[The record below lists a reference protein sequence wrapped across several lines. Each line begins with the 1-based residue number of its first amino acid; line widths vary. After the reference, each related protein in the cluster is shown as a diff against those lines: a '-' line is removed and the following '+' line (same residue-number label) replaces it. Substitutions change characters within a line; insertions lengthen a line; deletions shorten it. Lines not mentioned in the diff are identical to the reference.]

1 MTRTHINRWRK
12 YLVSEMW
19 RLGVSTEKAEIL
31 VQKWLDEITTD
42 HSDRD
47 RHLRAR
53 REPNHLGTGKSAHVG
68 H

>member
-31 VQKWLDEITTD
+31 VQKWLDEITTA
-42 HSDRD
+42 HSDRG
-47 RHLRAR
+47 RHLRA
-53 REPNHLGTGKSAHVG
+53 EPKQSGTAKPAHVG